1 MWQQRGTHKMGMKD
15 PNHRFCIRHIL
26 GKKKKRVQ
34 NSLCNTKWC
43 FQMIKRKIYNQV
55 RKKLKLALRN
65 LIRKCGLTHTWE
77 MSLSPQH
84 ARLLES
90 DGEINHW
97 SIGFRSQ
104 LGRTGWT
111 PAYGMAWEGQPSG
124 QASCTVC
131 LKPLTACAV
140 GSSWP
145 I

>member
-1 MWQQRGTHKMGMKD
+1 MTTERNTQNGHEGSKPQ
-15 PNHRFCIRHIL
+15 IL
-26 GKKKKRVQ
+26 YSSHSREKKKRVQ

-43 FQMIKRKIYNQV
+43 FQMINRKIYNQV
-55 RKKLKLALRN
+55 RKKLKLALGN

-111 PAYGMAWEGQPSG
+111 PALWNGLGGAALWTGILH
-124 QASCTVC
+124 C
-131 LKPLTACAV
+131 LLKALTACAV